1 MLKILMD
8 VFYVISSAL
17 LGPVL
22 VVMLALLG
30 WTLVLLGGFIR
41 EYLGRGRVRR
51 SLEQALAGMRHGQ
64 NSWLQFREVRSGL
77 PCRLVHMVGEKTG
90 DPAAIRRAL
99 ALLDNDVT
107 DALARHTFI
116 TRVSP
121 MFGLMATLIP
131 LGPALS
137 GLAAGNM
144 QALAGNLVVV
154 FTATVIG
161 LLVSGISYGMGL
173 SRRAW
178 YARDLLDLETI
189 FAAVLVKD
197 EVEYVA

>member
-1 MLKILMD
+1 MLKLLMD

>member
-1 MLKILMD
+1 MD

-22 VVMLALLG
+22 VVLLALLA
-30 WTLVLLGGFIR
+30 WTLVLLGGFVR
-41 EYLGRGRVRR
+41 EYLGRSRVRR
-51 SLEQALAGMRHGQ
+51 SLEKAIAGMRSGQ
-64 NSWLQFREVRSGL
+64 NCWHQFQGVRSGL
-77 PCRLVHMVGEKTG
+77 PGRLVHMVGERTG
-90 DPAAIRRAL
+90 DASAVRRAL

-161 LLVSGISYGMGL
+161 LLVSGVSYGMGL
-173 SRRAW
+173 TRRAW

-189 FAAVLVKD
+189 FAAVLVK
-197 EVEYVA
+197 EEEEYVA

>member
-121 MFGLMATLIP
+121 KSGLMATLIP